1 MENFEYF
8 SRILYS
14 RKRKIRFSFA
24 TCLHP
29 WKNHCAGKRKKMFV
43 SLHNKF
49 EFKCTRDYVEK
60 WQVLSEQVHS
70 QYLFG
75 CRSIFMEGVA
85 LEHFNKLKP
94 SSIHMAQFHSRFL
107 MKVISMLAL
116 LQHIF
121 LLLFNLFSQKG

>member
-1 MENFEYF
+1 MENFEYL

-14 RKRKIRFSFA
+14 RKWKIGFSFT

-29 WKNHCAGKRKKMFV
+29 WKNHCAGKQNKMFLI
-43 SLHNKF
+43 LHNKF
-49 EFKCTRDYVEK
+49 DCKFTRDYVER

-75 CRSIFMEGVA
+75 CRSIFIGGVA
-85 LEHFNKLKP
+85 LEHLNKLKP
-94 SSIHMAQFHSRFL
+94 SIIHMAQFHYRFL

-116 LQHIF
+116 LRYIF
-121 LLLFNLFSQKG
+121 LFFFDLFLQEG